1 MEGNAISAAFTAL
14 WRGLDGDELSARVAV
29 DLLKTDQ
36 VEVMR
41 RARFAPALRALVGA
55 REKAVNQ
62 CLRSACYGAQPADYT
77 VLENADDELFA
88 QCLRGESDTSG
99 GKEGRMDWD
108 LRWEL
113 IDKQMQNKV
122 SCIEDSSSAV
132 HLPAEAVKKSKVV
145 VVSLGAGLDMRCQHS
160 CLNIEG
166 EEAVAW
172 LRVDRECVQVHARSY
187 CQVLGCQK
195 CSFINGDVAAK
206 STCKKILHYL
216 KNYEPHRVVWLAEG
230 LVEYLKPRL
239 QKKMLELISNVQ
251 GQLPGVEGELVVA
264 LLGKSINKPMKLHY
278 GAQFG
283 WKFTSI
289 NEVEVLL
296 TEELGWNCVP
306 RTSAVKAPG
315 DTTDDR
321 TSCATKQHP
330 WGFLVHMQY
339 SS

>member
-122 SCIEDSSSAV
+122 
-132 HLPAEAVKKSKVV
+132 
-145 VVSLGAGLDMRCQHS
+145 
-160 CLNIEG
+160 
-166 EEAVAW
+166 
-172 LRVDRECVQVHARSY
+172 
-187 CQVLGCQK
+187 
-195 CSFINGDVAAK
+195 
-206 STCKKILHYL
+206 
-216 KNYEPHRVVWLAEG
+216 
-230 LVEYLKPRL
+230 
-239 QKKMLELISNVQ
+239 
-251 GQLPGVEGELVVA
+251 
-264 LLGKSINKPMKLHY
+264 
-278 GAQFG
+278 
-283 WKFTSI
+283 
-289 NEVEVLL
+289 
-296 TEELGWNCVP
+296 
-306 RTSAVKAPG
+306 
-315 DTTDDR
+315 
-321 TSCATKQHP
+321 
-330 WGFLVHMQY
+330 
-339 SS
+339 